1 LKKHYLILLFFILF
15 TAVKSSHSQQY
26 WLTLNSPTNVNLSS
40 CSFADSLR
48 GWVAGDSGK
57 IVHTDDGGQNWTY
70 QYSSVGDENIVSI
83 FFLNE
88 RLGWGVSWDITFD
101 TNSYGSNILSTT
113 NGGTN
118 WQHIRYPVEDI
129 FINCVTFVDSLTG
142 YLVGYPGI
150 FVKTTNG
157 GLNWMQVEIDSSFF
171 AGFPPNKIEFYN
183 PQYGFAC
190 GGVMDLAGVIW
201 RTTDFG
207 ESWSAMGIG
216 PEPLFGIEIFNT
228 QNALCVG
235 GDLEYGPSTSS
246 TTNGGNN
253 WSYNT
258 FGFFGIAFS
267 VSFRTRAEGWAP
279 LGFSQQWMYTIDSGR
294 IWRDFDT
301 PDSSRIYDV
310 QFTDI
315 RNGFAVGDN
324 GVILK
329 YNSTIINV
337 PNKNQN
343 IIPTENILYQNYPN
357 PFNPNSKINFQISK
371 LNHVK
376 LVVYDVLGREIIT
389 LINEQLE
396 PGIHEV
402 GFDGTDLSGGL
413 YFYTLI
419 AGDFFETKKM
429 VLIK

>member
-1 LKKHYLILLFFILF
+1 
-15 TAVKSSHSQQY
+15 
-26 WLTLNSPTNVNLSS
+26 
-40 CSFADSLR
+40 
-48 GWVAGDSGK
+48 
-57 IVHTDDGGQNWTY
+57 
-70 QYSSVGDENIVSI
+70 
-83 FFLNE
+83 
-88 RLGWGVSWDITFD
+88 
-101 TNSYGSNILSTT
+101 
-113 NGGTN
+113 
-118 WQHIRYPVEDI
+118 
-129 FINCVTFVDSLTG
+129 
-142 YLVGYPGI
+142 
-150 FVKTTNG
+150 
-157 GLNWMQVEIDSSFF
+157 
-171 AGFPPNKIEFYN
+171 
-183 PQYGFAC
+183 
-190 GGVMDLAGVIW
+190 
-201 RTTDFG
+201 
-207 ESWSAMGIG
+207 
-216 PEPLFGIEIFNT
+216 
-228 QNALCVG
+228 LCVG